1 MTIKCKWWPMLIEFR
16 VTNFRSFREEQVF
29 SMAAGNLKEHAE
41 SNTFL
46 SGLKGFGAFLRSSA
60 IYGPNA
66 AGKTN
71 LLLALR
77 FMQQLVLASAA
88 KDSTAPNP
96 YTPHKF
102 SSETRDAPS
111 EFQITFAEQN
121 MRYEYGFFISRTR
134 IEKEWL
140 IEYVNPRGRLMFQ
153 RDYNTR
159 QSKYEWKFS
168 SFFKG
173 QRALWSDATRPDAL
187 FLSTAIQL
195 NSTQLLPVFE
205 WFQKRLVVI
214 VGVTTMNPTLTFNIL
229 KEAHGKGKLLP
240 FLKEADLGIADLS
253 IKRESVPSGGVIFG
267 GGANMLFEQLPG
279 QLTPNLM
286 KVTMSHWDAEKKEQI
301 ELDFADESHGT
312 QTLFRTA
319 GAWLNV
325 LEKGEVFFVDE
336 IDASLHPLLTQYL
349 IQKFHS
355 SETNP
360 QNAQLIF
367 SAHNTSLLSKD
378 ILRRDQ
384 VWFVEK
390 DRNGASKIY
399 PLTDFQPRNDEALE
413 RGYLRGRYGALPI
426 LSTEIPS

>member
-205 WFQKRLVVI
+205 WFQKRLVVRA
-214 VGVTTMNPTLTFNIL
+214 VQRFIL
-229 KEAHGKGKLLP
+229 SLFSNMVQGSE
-240 FLKEADLGIADLS
+240 
-253 IKRESVPSGGVIFG
+253 
-267 GGANMLFEQLPG
+267 GANEKEDSQEDFSLNLCLATASTGGRHEVIRTFSFAARNDPRP
-279 QLTPNLM
+279 TPRR
-286 KVTMSHWDAEKKEQI
+286 
-301 ELDFADESHGT
+301 G
-312 QTLFRTA
+312 QTL
-319 GAWLNV
+319 
-325 LEKGEVFFVDE
+325 
-336 IDASLHPLLTQYL
+336 
-349 IQKFHS
+349 
-355 SETNP
+355 
-360 QNAQLIF
+360 
-367 SAHNTSLLSKD
+367 
-378 ILRRDQ
+378 
-384 VWFVEK
+384 
-390 DRNGASKIY
+390 
-399 PLTDFQPRNDEALE
+399 
-413 RGYLRGRYGALPI
+413 
-426 LSTEIPS
+426 